1 MRSAPRP
8 LLLDGTYQQLQ
19 DICYNFLNKVKV
31 KEAFL
36 LRLIFKKINNFAKS
50 QQIYKTNPI
59 SLKIVQK
66 EKQNISRTNDNG
78 EPILYTIGDRC
89 IAVM

>member
-8 LLLDGTYQQLQ
+8 LDGTNQQLH
-19 DICYNFLNKVKV
+19 DIRYNLLNKVKV

-66 EKQNISRTNDNG
+66 EKQNISRTNVNG
-78 EPILYTIGDRC
+78 EPMLCTIGDRS